1 MEIDPVVALAE
12 KLRGTEVAL
21 HDAMRNYEADR
32 ARKTGEHIHALLDAI
47 RGLYNELTQTPP
59 TSAMGAA
66 EMVRVAAQRLPFSL
80 SRYSNHFHEIADRLG
95 AGRREHTDLV
105 WLRAMQAAL
114 KDGHGGSQGQKA
126 ELLLT
131 LAIQGAAR
139 PVVVFRAYQ
148 GVAAASHPLPH

>member
-12 KLRGTEVAL
+12 KLRGTELAL
-21 HDAMRNYEADR
+21 HDAM
-32 ARKTGEHIHALLDAI
+32 KTYDVNRSGKASEHIQALLDAI
-47 RGLYNELTQTPP
+47 RGLYQELTQTVP
-59 TSAMGAA
+59 TSAMGAG
-66 EMVRVAAQRLPFSL
+66 EMVRAAAQRLPFSL
-80 SRYSNHFHEIADRLG
+80 ARYSTHFHEIADRLA

-114 KDGHGGSQGQKA
+114 KDGHGGTQGQKA

-139 PVVVFRAYQ
+139 PVVVFRAYHDATAR
-148 GVAAASHPLPH
+148 VRSRPH